1 MKIHQ
6 KGAVGMGIFSK
17 RPLLAACTVFLA
29 ASLCGIAMGEGL
41 RRLGM
46 LVFGIGILPALAC
59 MLCFPR
65 LRRAFFTLFL
75 CLSFGV
81 GALSLSHVFFDRTLA
96 PLEAQTEPVNLTA
109 TVTKTVYAA
118 DYLTVYTAEVTQFGG
133 KDKRFSVELNFE
145 GEVDLEPGD
154 VIDAVADCTPFS
166 TDLYGYNQRNSQI
179 SHGILLS
186 CTVTTYTVVGKQALP
201 FFTRLQSTIAARID
215 RAYETETAAM
225 LKALLIGDKD
235 GLADSL
241 KRDFRRLGISHIL
254 AISGTH
260 FTVLLGL
267 CALLLRLLRLNKKQ
281 IYFLLIPAAL
291 LYMGI
296 SGFSASVCRAGIM
309 ALLTYLAFLL
319 GRTRDAYT
327 ALFVAVCVLIAVHPY
342 AVLDVGLWLSFAS
355 TFSILIL
362 SELFARVTLRVGHA
376 ERLLSLLF
384 NLFFNVAV
392 TVAAFFGTLPITALC
407 FGETSLI
414 APLANLLIVP
424 LFELFLYL
432 APFAAL
438 FSGWAPMVHLTE
450 WACTWICRAAA
461 ALADHDDL
469 LISLRQPLVLPIA
482 GTGVLLTLLFL
493 APRLKHPRLAALP
506 AVLTLITL
514 AVYIPLFSM
523 SFTADDRA
531 VFLTEG
537 KNDGFVLSSG
547 GETLYID
554 ISTGASAPTRRAE
567 AIAEELCDPELDGYL
582 PTHYHMRHINTFG
595 KLAARTHIKRLYLPP
610 AVRES
615 DYNVR
620 AALAATAERN
630 GIEIIELAYDTPVT
644 FENCTVTL
652 TEPQLLKRSTHPV
665 ICLSVTANEDEILYL
680 GSSFGDTALDIPALT
695 GDAGLVV
702 LGQHAP
708 ITKHEFSL
716 QTDGIL
722 LFASE
727 EIADFADFDSEALML
742 RQNGSFSYCF
752 GKTK

>member
-1 MKIHQ
+1 
-6 KGAVGMGIFSK
+6 MGIFSK
-17 RPLLAACTVFLA
+17 RPLLAACAVFLA
-29 ASLCGIAMGEGL
+29 AGLCGIAMNTEL

-59 MLCFPR
+59 MLCFPQ
-65 LRRAFFTLFL
+65 LRRGFFTLLL
-75 CLSFGV
+75 CLSFGI
-81 GALSLSHVFFDRTLA
+81 GAFFLSHMFFDRALA
-96 PLEAQTEPVNLTA
+96 PLEAQSEPVSLTA
-109 TVTKTVYAA
+109 TVTKTIYTA
-118 DYLTVYTAEVTQFGG
+118 DYLTVCTADVTQFG
-133 KDKRFSVELNFE
+133 DRNKRFSAELNFE

-154 VIDAVADCTPFS
+154 VIAAVADCTPFS

-186 CTVTTYTVVGKQALP
+186 CAVTTYTVVGKQEPP
-201 FFTRLQSTIAARID
+201 FFTRLQSAIAARID
-215 RAYETETAAM
+215 RAYKTETAAM

-319 GRTRDAYT
+319 GRARDAYT
-327 ALFVAVCVLIAVHPY
+327 ALFIAVCILIAVHPY
-342 AVLDVGLWLSFAS
+342 AVLDVGLWLSFAA
-355 TFSILIL
+355 TFSILAL
-362 SELFARVTLRVGHA
+362 SELFAKVTLRAGRA
-376 ERLLSLLF
+376 ERLLSFLF
-384 NLFFNVAV
+384 HLFFNVAV
-392 TVAAFFGTLPITALC
+392 TVAAFFGTLPITAFC

-424 LFELFLYL
+424 LFELFLYF
-432 APFAAL
+432 APFAVL
-438 FSGWAPMVHLTE
+438 FSGLAPMVHLTE

-469 LISLRQPLVLPIA
+469 VFSLQQPAVLPIA
-482 GTGVLLTLLFL
+482 VTGVLLTLLLL
-493 APRLKHPRLAALP
+493 APKLKHPRLAILP
-506 AVLTLITL
+506 AVLTLVTL
-514 AVYIPLFSM
+514 AVYIPLFNM
-523 SFTADDRA
+523 SFTAADRA

-567 AIAEELCDPELDGYL
+567 AVAEGLYDPELDGYL
-582 PTHYHMRHINTFG
+582 PTHYHMRHINTFN

-630 GIEIIELAYDTPVT
+630 GIEIIELAYDTPFA

-652 TEPQLLKRSTHPV
+652 AEPQLLKRSTHPV
-665 ICLSVTANEDEILYL
+665 ICLLVTADEDELLYL
-680 GSSFGDTALDIPALT
+680 GSSFGDTALDFPAPVS
-695 GDAGLVV
+695 DAGLVV

-722 LFASE
+722 LLASE
-727 EIADFADFDSEALML
+727 EIANFADFDSEALVL
-742 RQNGSFSYCF
+742 RQNGSFTYCF